1 MTSMS
6 LACIHKR
13 VSHKENAS
21 MNFEFSL
28 DASYQSVHQRCALF
42 EKIGEKVHFGLL
54 GMLSSDKQC
63 REFSQL
69 GESAKE
75 GKDSYL
81 LPREGSAFPLPSF
94 SIGVKVLELGLVNFE
109 LVN

>member
-1 MTSMS
+1 
-6 LACIHKR
+6 
-13 VSHKENAS
+13 
-21 MNFEFSL
+21 MN
-28 DASYQSVHQRCALF
+28 VHL
-42 EKIGEKVHFGLL
+42 GLL
-54 GMLSSDKQC
+54 GMLSSDEHC